1 MTTPQVLTG
10 TGTGDPYRR
19 MAQLSGV
26 LLLILATAAIAGATA
41 TAESLRDS
49 PGWFRLG
56 AVASLAAFML
66 DVPVAVLFYLLLRHV
81 SPAVA
86 MVSAAFRLVYAAMIG
101 TLLTLL
107 YAALPAITTGSG
119 IGGPNGQGF
128 VTAAGA
134 FGMYADG
141 FTLALGFFG
150 VHLLL
155 LGWLLWESGQLPR
168 VFGALIVLG
177 GAGYL
182 GHAVLLLL
190 APDVADSIGT
200 MLAVLGFSELLLALW
215 LAVKGLRSPASKG
228 LREAAPVSQGA
239 S

>member
-1 MTTPQVLTG
+1 MDTTTG
-10 TGTGDPYRR
+10 TGNPYRR
-19 MAQLSGV
+19 MAQLTGV
-26 LLLILATAAIAGATA
+26 LLLIMATAAIAGATA

-49 PGWFRLG
+49 PGLFRLG
-56 AVASLAAFML
+56 AVASLVTFML

-101 TLLTLL
+101 ALLALL
-107 YAALPAITTGSG
+107 YAALPAITTGSS
-119 IGGPNGQGF
+119 IGGQDGQGV

-155 LGWLLWESGQLPR
+155 LGWLLWESRQLPR

-182 GHAVLLLL
+182 GHALLLLL
-190 APDVADSIGT
+190 APDLADSIGT

-215 LAVKGLRSPASKG
+215 LAGKGLRPSSPDG
-228 LREAAPVSQGA
+228 LREAGQVSHGA